1 VILVNGYIK
10 AKDKTGGGF
19 GGNGNP
25 VSSGATWGDPIP
37 CRHKPNRNSFKGK
50 QDGNAFTI
58 ASYEILIESQPFAS
72 EQIQLFDES
81 GTKLGEYSIMWA
93 EVLDAVEAVKI
104 TV

>member
-1 VILVNGYIK
+1 MIISNGYIK

-19 GGNGNP
+19 DGNGNP
-25 VSSGATWGDPIP
+25 IPSGSTWGDPIP

-50 QDGNAFTI
+50 QNGNAFTI
-58 ASYEILIESQPFAS
+58 ASYEILIEQQPFPS

-81 GTKLGEYSIMWA
+81 NVKLGEYSIMWK
-93 EVLDAVEAVKI
+93 ENLDAVDALKI